1 MEVAEELGAASLF
14 SLVHADDSGRL
25 ASHAE
30 AAKQAPN
37 YKLLKARSPYGV
49 FLTYTKS
56 PSTLHVL
63 LGP

>member
-37 YKLLKARSPYGV
+37 HKLLKAISPYGV
-49 FLTYTKS
+49 F
-56 PSTLHVL
+56 
-63 LGP
+63 